1 MKKERTD
8 FLLEINVEELPV
20 SCVRPALD
28 KLKNAFM
35 ERLKTERIGHG
46 DIAVF
51 GTAAVLICYIKDMSL
66 KQEEISQE
74 ISGPPRKIAF
84 DENNNPTP
92 QAIGFA
98 KNQGVDVKDLK
109 IKQTPKGEY
118 VFAAKKIKA
127 RPVKEVLQDILPD
140 VIKSISFQKA
150 MKWDDSGARFARPI
164 ESILVLLG
172 KENIK
177 IKIWNVPVKLI
188 KGPSIGAYLK
198 RLEKSY
204 ILNHDSRKLEIEK
217 KGLEDEKAKLETLNK
232 TDELTDLE
240 TLGYFKERMNKAFV
254 SLFSIEKHR
263 PNEPDV
269 ISIVMGDIDGFKQ
282 INDTRGHQFGN
293 EVLKAVGKLL
303 KASVRDSDSAAR
315 YGGEEFAL
323 GFVGLDETEALRI
336 VEKLRSTI
344 ESTPITAANGEAVS
358 ITMSF
363 GITSTK
369 NARTLEGALTQ
380 ADTALYEA
388 KGKNGTKENI
398 PPKNKTVLF
407 SDLA

>member
-1 MKKERTD
+1 MQEFPRNWTEKD
-8 FLLEINVEELPV
+8 ADELGV
-20 SCVRPALD
+20 Q
-28 KLKNAFM
+28 
-35 ERLKTERIGHG
+35 
-46 DIAVF
+46 
-51 GTAAVLICYIKDMSL
+51 MS
-66 KQEEISQE
+66 
-74 ISGPPRKIAF
+74 
-84 DENNNPTP
+84 
-92 QAIGFA
+92 
-98 KNQGVDVKDLK
+98 QG
-109 IKQTPKGEY
+109 
-118 VFAAKKIKA
+118 
-127 RPVKEVLQDILPD
+127 
-140 VIKSISFQKA
+140 SIS
-150 MKWDDSGARFARPI
+150 
-164 ESILVLLG
+164 
-172 KENIK
+172 
-177 IKIWNVPVKLI
+177 
-188 KGPSIGAYLK
+188 
-198 RLEKSY
+198 RLETEKG
-204 ILNHDSRKLEIEK
+204 KLEIEK
-217 KGLEDEKAKLETLNK
+217 KRLEDEKAKLETLNK